1 MLYHY
6 FKIAVRYLTKNKGT
20 SFINTIGLT
29 FGLCACLIIYRITSY
44 EFSYDSFHPNKERIY
59 RIVGEAGFNSGDA
72 NQMGFV
78 PYALPKAVRDEIP
91 GIESLVAFINIESKV
106 KILTAEN
113 EVKVFDQRDMGND
126 PAEIILAEPTYF
138 DLFKYE
144 WLAGTPSLALNEPY
158 QLVLTESKAYKYFGK
173 QEPAEIIGREVIYFD
188 SLRVKVTG
196 IVGDLQ
202 RPSDLTFT
210 DFISFSTLPNSIIKK
225 WINLNEWN
233 DVWSASQAYVR
244 LDPNSKREDVE
255 GSLQIFG
262 QKHFTGEFKF
272 KPGLQP
278 LSDIHFNSKYADNYG
293 RRVHLPTLYG
303 LMGIAMFI
311 LFIGCINF
319 INLSTAQAFQ
329 RFKEIGLRKV
339 FGGQRKNLILQI
351 ITEASVLTLAGIL
364 LSLLLAPQ
372 AMVWLKSFLP
382 PGLKFELDIPTVL
395 FLTIILI
402 LTSILSGFYPAWR
415 LTSLQPVDAL
425 KAQQLSRTGE
435 KGYVRKG
442 LIVFQFSISLVFILG
457 ALLVESQIRFMRNK
471 DLGFNTRAVITLKA
485 PRISQTKTPVLYSK
499 IRELSGV
506 VDATLQIFEPMGQS
520 FGLDRV
526 EFQGATLQKFDA
538 AYKMGDEHFIP
549 FYKMDLLAGRTLQKS
564 DTARELVINE
574 TMVRQLGF
582 SQATEVIGQNLKWRN
597 KNYPIVGVV
606 RDFHQQSMQN
616 KIPPTFITTNA
627 RSRDIAFRLKDQD
640 DLAVQTTLAQI
651 EEIWK
656 ELYPEAKFQYQFLDE
671 SISRFYDK
679 ERKTSGLVRLA
690 SGTAIFISMLGLFGL
705 SAFLI
710 ARRSKEISI
719 RKVLGATITDLT
731 GLLAREYLALVA
743 LACLISFPVSYY
755 LMRNWLK
762 EFIYRVDI
770 SWGLFVMAGIGAI
783 IIVLFTVSY
792 QSIRVARTN
801 PISVLRND

>member
-1 MLYHY
+1 MLHHY
-6 FKIAVRYLTKNKGT
+6 LKIALRFLNKNKGT

-29 FGLCACLIIYRITSY
+29 VGLCTCLIIYRIVSY
-44 EFSYDSFHPNKERIY
+44 EFSYDQFQSDKDRIH
-59 RIVGEAGFNSGDA
+59 RIVGEASFDNGDPG
-72 NQMGFV
+72 QMGFV

-106 KILTAEN
+106 KIRMSEN
-113 EVKVFDQRDMGND
+113 EIKQFDPRDMGND
-126 PAEIILAEPTYF
+126 PAEIILAEPSYF

-144 WLAGTPSLALNEPY
+144 WLAGNSEIALNEPY

-173 QEPAEIIGREVIYFD
+173 LATAEILGREVIYFD

-196 IVGDLQ
+196 IVRDYD

-210 DFISFSTLPNSIIKK
+210 DFISFSTLPNSIIKN

-244 LDPNSKREDVE
+244 LDPGSKREEVE
-255 GSLQIFG
+255 GRLAAFG
-262 QKHFTGEFKF
+262 QKHFTGELKF

-293 RRVHLPTLYG
+293 RRVHLPTLYSI
-303 LMGIAMFI
+303 MGIAVFI
-311 LFIGCINF
+311 LIIACIDF

-329 RFKEIGLRKV
+329 RYKEIGLRKV
-339 FGGQRKNLILQI
+339 FGSQRTNLILQI
-351 ITEASVLTLAGIL
+351 ITEASVLTLAGIV
-364 LSLLLAPQ
+364 LSLMLAPQ
-372 AMVWLKSFLP
+372 AMVWLKGFLP
-382 PGLKFELDIPTVL
+382 PGLKFELDIQTIS

-415 LTSLQPVDAL
+415 LTSLQPVDAI
-425 KAQQLSRTGE
+425 KGQSFSGTGE

-442 LIVFQFSISLVFILG
+442 LIVFQFTISLVFILG
-457 ALLVESQIRFMRNK
+457 VLLVESQIRYMRNK

-485 PRISQTKTPVLYSK
+485 PRIPQTKTPVLYSK
-499 IRELSGV
+499 IRELSGIE
-506 VDATLQIFEPMGQS
+506 DATLQIFEPMGQN

-526 EFQGATLQKFDA
+526 EFQGTTLQKLDA

-549 FYKMDLLAGRTLQKS
+549 FYKMNLLAGRNLHKS

-574 TMVRQLGF
+574 TMVSQLGF
-582 SQATEVIGQNLKWRN
+582 LHASDVIGQNLKWRN

-606 RDFHQQSMQN
+606 RDFHQQGMQN
-616 KIPPTFITTNA
+616 IIPPTFITTNA

-640 DLAVQTTLAQI
+640 VNAANHTISQV
-651 EEIWK
+651 EKIWK
-656 ELYPEAKFQYQFLDE
+656 EIYPEAKFQYQFLDE
-671 SISRFYDK
+671 SISRFYEK

-690 SGTAIFISMLGLFGL
+690 SGMAIFISMLGLFGL
-705 SAFLI
+705 STFLI

-719 RKVLGATITDLT
+719 RKLLGATITDLSA
-731 GLLAREYLALVA
+731 LLAREYLVLVA

-755 LMRNWLK
+755 FMRNWLK

-770 SWGLFVMAGIGAI
+770 SVWLFVIAGTGALL
-783 IIVLFTVSY
+783 IVLFTVAY
-792 QSIRVARTN
+792 QSVRAARTN
-801 PISVLRND
+801 PINSLRSQ